1 MWPKSLQEPGAQ
13 WTQLSPGCDYES
25 NRDWGAGTRICP
37 WRGATQ
43 RRRWSLP
50 RGCGGSRTCLQD
62 ELHQNPPRAL
72 SFRHT
77 HAHSYVHDTHM
88 LAHTTRMH
96 RRHRQVT
103 CSISDPGASKASEA
117 TGRDAVC
124 TVYPHGDTW
133 GPSLWCRRER
143 EGSRRVSSAHRSARE
158 GGAPFREPH
167 ATQSL
172 SPGYFALIK
181 VGHHPG

>member
-1 MWPKSLQEPGAQ
+1 MTTRATETGVLALGSVPGGEPLRGGDGVFPGGVGA
-13 WTQLSPGCDYES
+13 PGHACKTS
-25 NRDWGAGTRICP
+25 CTRTHP
-37 WRGATQ
+37 
-43 RRRWSLP
+43 
-50 RGCGGSRTCLQD
+50 
-62 ELHQNPPRAL
+62 ELCRSDTRMHIHMYTT
-72 SFRHT
+72 HT
-77 HAHSYVHDTHM
+77 

-124 TVYPHGDTW
+124 TVYPHGDTR